1 LWISATSYFLFFFL
15 DFDVHTK
22 KENKLLSQAETT
34 SELSDQHS
42 LKRHLKARHIRLMA
56 LGSTIGVGLFLGSG
70 TAISQ
75 AGPSILLGYL
85 LSGIIAFI
93 VLRALGEMA
102 VYNPVAGSFAQYAH
116 DYVGPLAGYLVGWG
130 YWFYWV
136 IVGVAE
142 VTAVGIYMGLWFP
155 DIPQWI
161 WAVGSLIL
169 MGGLNFIAVRL
180 FGEFEFWFAL
190 IKVVAIIAMISI
202 GFGVIFFGL
211 GNDGVAIGI
220 SNLWAHGGFFP
231 TGLDGFLLSLQM
243 AIFAYVG
250 IEMIGLSAGETEN
263 PEKTIPIAIDS
274 LIVRIL
280 VFYGGALFVI
290 LSIYP
295 WNEVGQVGS
304 PFVAMFEKLGLRE
317 AAGIVNFVVITAALS
332 SCNAGIFSGG
342 RLLYG
347 LSINSYAPS
356 VMKKISRTGVPYIA
370 ILTTV
375 SIASLGAFLNYF
387 VPDEAFLLVTSAVT
401 FIGLMVWIA
410 ILSTQL
416 MFRKKINAEDV
427 ASLKY
432 KSFLYPYGSWIA
444 LAAITFVLVLLAIQE
459 QTRVGVYVGVPIV
472 LILII
477 VFYLVGL
484 HRHDKH
490 LGEKK

>member
-1 LWISATSYFLFFFL
+1 MLNQT
-15 DFDVHTK
+15 
-22 KENKLLSQAETT
+22 NLSTEQDTH
-34 SELSDQHS
+34 SSDQYS

-85 LSGIIAFI
+85 FAGMIAFI

-116 DYVGPLAGYLVGWG
+116 EYVGPLAGYLMGWG

-155 DIPQWI
+155 ETPQWI
-161 WAVGSLIL
+161 WALGSLAL

-190 IKVVAIIAMISI
+190 IKVVAIVVMIGI
-202 GFGVIFFGL
+202 GCGVIFLGL
-211 GNDGVAIGI
+211 GNHGEPVGI
-220 SNLWAHGGFFP
+220 SNLWSHGGFFP
-231 TGLDGFLLSLQM
+231 TGLNGFLLSLQM
-243 AIFAYVG
+243 AVFAYVG

-290 LSIYP
+290 LSIFP

-304 PFVAMFEKLGLRE
+304 PFVAMFERLGLRE
-317 AAGIVNFVVITAALS
+317 AAGIVNFVVVTAALS

-342 RLLYG
+342 RLLFG
-347 LSINSYAPS
+347 LSLNAYAPR
-356 VMKKISRTGVPYIA
+356 VMKKLSKNGVPTVA

-375 SIASLGAFLNYF
+375 TVASLGAFLNYF
-387 VPDEAFLLVTSAVT
+387 VPEEAFLLVTSAVT
-401 FIGLMVWIA
+401 FIGLMVWVG

-416 MFRKKINAEDV
+416 MFRKKIAPNTV
-427 ASLKY
+427 STLTY
-432 KSFLYPYGSWIA
+432 KSFLSPYGSWLA
-444 LAAITFVLVLLAIQE
+444 LAIIGFVLVLLAYQE
-459 QTRVGVYVGVPIV
+459 QTRVGVYVGVPIF
-472 LILII
+472 LMLII
-477 VFYLVGL
+477 VFYLFGL
-484 HRHDKH
+484 HRHQSH
-490 LGEKK
+490 QGETK